1 MKILLQV
8 IGDLITLRSPLKIR
22 DPFDLAQSMA
32 QWVFLLLLSLTITAV
47 LIALAGQ

>member
-1 MKILLQV
+1 MKLLIDI

-22 DPFDLAQSMA
+22 DPFDLAMSMA

-47 LIALAGQ
+47 LIGLAGR